1 MHAKVPI
8 SAKIFKS
15 KVLREDINRR
25 MLLPIFEN
33 HHKRIEE
40 LIGKENVAGS
50 YRKKPAAKIG
60 KPIVTNSTKNST
72 LINWK
77 KGMEIG

>member
-33 HHKRIEE
+33 HYNRIEE
-40 LIGKENVAGS
+40 LIGKEIVAGS

-60 KPIVTNSTKNST
+60 KPIVTNGTKNST

>member
-40 LIGKENVAGS
+40 LIGKKTLQDLIE
-50 YRKKPAAKIG
+50 
-60 KPIVTNSTKNST
+60 KNQRQKLESQ
-72 LINWK
+72 
-77 KGMEIG
+77 